1 MYLMKCC
8 ILQFRNFN
16 GTSKNSDT
24 RGVCEGDTGSA
35 VLFNF
40 ILTPVPWFY
49 CNTVEHNHILIWEMT
64 NPNKQKALLISP
76 GFDATLSELNKA
88 SCCSATMCALVYFC
102 MVGFAK
108 VFLLL
113 ILSCEWELSCAVLC
127 WISNALHLSFWIS
140 GLFNMRP
147 GNERPAPNVHF
158 TSPVRCCVAAKA
170 LKL

>member
-1 MYLMKCC
+1 
-8 ILQFRNFN
+8 
-16 GTSKNSDT
+16 
-24 RGVCEGDTGSA
+24 
-35 VLFNF
+35 
-40 ILTPVPWFY
+40 
-49 CNTVEHNHILIWEMT
+49 MT

-76 GFDATLSELNKA
+76 GFDAMLSELNKA
-88 SCCSATMCALVYFC
+88 SCCLATMCALVYFC

-170 LKL
+170 LKLWSQTLNNTPHLWKGFYVFQEKDWTQMQGNRTKLMPHRKGNWEVALDPLWACWAVP